1 MLLPST
7 PSVVV
12 PVADPVDQP
21 EYATGAEIAARQR
34 RRAGLD
40 AGIGPIVRRQSGG
53 PEQQDNRQP
62 AASGEKSD
70 GQNGQI
76 RGQPFDDFHARSF
89 PRSLLC
95 GKSVFFSEKRCVNP
109 RKTEAERR
117 AEEAEARAALAEER
131 QRYLEGL
138 LSGRAIA

>member
-12 PVADPVDQP
+12 PVADPVEQPEHAARAINRAGDGRQRSRYAGVWPPASRKVHGLQQQDSDQP
-21 EYATGAEIAARQR
+21 
-34 RRAGLD
+34 
-40 AGIGPIVRRQSGG
+40 
-53 PEQQDNRQP
+53 
-62 AASGEKSD
+62 ASPGDQSD
-70 GQNGQI
+70 GQNGRV
-76 RGQPFDDFHARSF
+76 RGQPFDEFHARSF
-89 PRSLLC
+89 PRSLVF
-95 GKSVFFSEKRCVNP
+95 GKSVFFSEKRCVSP

-138 LSGRAIA
+138 LAGRSVA

>member
-7 PSVVV
+7 PYVVV
-12 PVADPVDQP
+12 PVADPVEQP
-21 EYATGAEIAARQR
+21 EHTARAINRAGDGRQR
-34 RRAGLD
+34 CRNTGVWPPVSRQVDRLQKQDDGNPAG
-40 AGIGPIVRRQSGG
+40 AGH
-53 PEQQDNRQP
+53 QP
-62 AASGEKSD
+62 D
-70 GQNGQI
+70 GQKGQI

-95 GKSVFFSEKRCVNP
+95 GKSVFFSEKRCVTP

-138 LSGRAIA
+138 LAGRSVA

>member
-12 PVADPVDQP
+12 PVADPVEQP
-21 EYATGAEIAARQR
+21 EHAARAIN
-34 RRAGLD
+34 RAGD
-40 AGIGPIVRRQSGG
+40 GRQRSRYAGVWPPASRKVHGLQ
-53 PEQQDNRQP
+53 QQDSAQP
-62 AASGEKSD
+62 ARPGDQSD
-70 GQNGQI
+70 GQKGRV
-76 RGQPFDDFHARSF
+76 RGQPFDDLHARSF
-89 PRSLLC
+89 PRSLAC

-138 LSGRAIA
+138 LAGRAVA